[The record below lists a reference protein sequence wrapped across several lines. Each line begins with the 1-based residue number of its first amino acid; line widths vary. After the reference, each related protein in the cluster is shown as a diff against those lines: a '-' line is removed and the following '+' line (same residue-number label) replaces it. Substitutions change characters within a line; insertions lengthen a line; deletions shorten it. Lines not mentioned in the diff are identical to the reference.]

1 MSRKQTIQKAEMLAV
16 SHKLALLAE
25 RMCEAISKIED
36 DGIVIDGWPSAI
48 RGATLVREQ
57 FVKVIGEANLR
68 DVQFDKPDKPKA
80 AAFGPMTAADAPKQ
94 YEQATGSKPRK
105 KPES

>member
-1 MSRKQTIQKAEMLAV
+1 MSRKQSIQKSEMLNV

-36 DGIVIDGWPSAI
+36 DGIIIDGWPSAI

-68 DVQFDKPDKPKA
+68 DVQFDKPDKPKV
-80 AAFGPMTAADAPKQ
+80 AFGPMVAAEPPKQ
-94 YEQATGSKPRK
+94 YEQATGNKPRK

>member
-1 MSRKQTIQKAEMLAV
+1 MSRKQSIQKAEMLNV

-68 DVQFDKPDKPKA
+68 DVQFDKPDKPKV
-80 AAFGPMTAADAPKQ
+80 AFGSMVADSPKQ

>member
-1 MSRKQTIQKAEMLAV
+1 MLNV

-80 AAFGPMTAADAPKQ
+80 AAFGPMIASDAPKQ
-94 YEQATGSKPRK
+94 SEQATGSKPRK

>member
-1 MSRKQTIQKAEMLAV
+1 MLAV

-25 RMCEAISKIED
+25 RMCESISKIED

-80 AAFGPMTAADAPKQ
+80 AAFGPMIAADAKQ